1 MIRLSTIAELRSW
14 TAAARRAEQ
23 RIALVPTM
31 GALHAGHLA
40 LVAEARRRAPLVV
53 MSLFVNPLQFGPSE
67 DFARYP
73 RPLERDAGLASAS
86 GVDAL
91 YTPTVEMM
99 YPPGSETRVVPG
111 RSAERWEG
119 EIRPGHFTGVLTV
132 VAKFFNQ
139 VQPDVAIF
147 GQKDVQQLTLIRR
160 MVADLDWPIEIVMV
174 PTVRESDGLALSSRN
189 AYLESGARVRATA
202 ISRALLAASEAW
214 GRGEQN
220 PERLRQLVLDGLSGA
235 EGLETQYLAILD
247 PETLQPVE
255 IARVGTIIAL
265 AVRSGTTRLLDN
277 VILGSTSE

>member
-40 LVAEARRRAPLVV
+40 LVAEARRRAPRVV
-53 MSLFVNPLQFGPSE
+53 MSLFINPLQFGPTE
-67 DFARYP
+67 DYARYP
-73 RPLERDAGLASAS
+73 RALERDARLASES

-91 YTPTVEMM
+91 YTPTVDMM

-111 RSAERWEG
+111 HSAERWEG

-160 MVADLDWPIEIVMV
+160 MVADLDWPIDIVMV

-189 AYLESGARVRATA
+189 AYLDSGPRGRATA
-202 ISRALLAASEAW
+202 ISRALFTASKAW

-220 PERLRQLVLDGLSGA
+220 PERLRQLVLDGLSA
-235 EGLETQYLAILD
+235 TEGLEIQYLAIVD